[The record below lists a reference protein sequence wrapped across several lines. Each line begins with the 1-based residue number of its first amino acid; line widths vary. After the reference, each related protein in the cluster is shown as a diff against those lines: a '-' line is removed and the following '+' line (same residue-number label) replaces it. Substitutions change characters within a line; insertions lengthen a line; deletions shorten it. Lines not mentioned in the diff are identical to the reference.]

1 MSWRDYWTS
10 LQEIEKYQV
19 QVKKTS
25 ARNKKMYTR
34 GPQAAGVAYPNK
46 VKASE
51 RPKSAPAGFGGA
63 LEEDVDPASF
73 ESKDQLQPDIWRNDK
88 LNPEVG
94 RRLRHIAQDFLEQLE
109 KNVSMDDLR
118 FTGSLANYNWSEYS
132 DIDLHI
138 VVDFSQIDDK
148 EELVKS
154 YFDAERM
161 KWNNAHDIKL
171 FGFEVEIY
179 IENTGESH
187 ISSGIYSVM
196 RDRWIVD
203 PQPHDEK
210 LDFYIAQKKADSI
223 ATQANLAGI
232 LLRTKEYRK
241 AYKATERLKAKVREM
256 RALGLGSKE
265 REYSMENIAFKIL
278 RRDGTLTLLS
288 QIKDAAYDKMMS
300 IDGA

>member
-1 MSWRDYWTS
+1 
-10 LQEIEKYQV
+10 
-19 QVKKTS
+19 
-25 ARNKKMYTR
+25 
-34 GPQAAGVAYPNK
+34 
-46 VKASE
+46 
-51 RPKSAPAGFGGA
+51 
-63 LEEDVDPASF
+63 
-73 ESKDQLQPDIWRNDK
+73 
-88 LNPEVG
+88 VG

-179 IENTGESH
+179 VENAGEPH
-187 ISSGIYSVM
+187 VSSGLYSIM
-196 RDRWIVD
+196 RAHWIVE
-203 PQPHDEK
+203 PEPHDEE

-223 ATQANLAGI
+223 ATQANLAGT

-256 RALGLGSKE
+256 RALGLKSKE

-278 RRDGTLTLLS
+278 RRDGTLTLLN

>member
-1 MSWRDYWTS
+1 MSWREYLAS
-10 LQEIEKYQV
+10 LQEVKNYQA

-25 ARNKKMYTR
+25 ERNKKMYFQ
-34 GPQAAGVAYPNK
+34 GPQDAGSAYPNK
-46 VKASE
+46 TKGRSQSSPV
-51 RPKSAPAGFGGA
+51 GFGGA
-63 LEEDVDPASF
+63 LEEEVDPASF
-73 ESKDQLQPDIWRNDK
+73 ESKDQLQPEIWRDKK
-88 LNPEVG
+88 LNPEVA
-94 RRLRHIAQDFLEQLE
+94 RKLKQIAQDFLEALE

-138 VVDFSQIDDK
+138 VVDFSRIDDK
-148 EELVKS
+148 EDLVKS

-179 IENTGESH
+179 VENKGEPH
-187 ISSGIYSVM
+187 VSSGLYSIL
-196 RDRWIVD
+196 RGHWIEEPD
-203 PQPHDEK
+203 PHPDDIQYFH
-210 LDFYIAQKKADSI
+210 LARKKADSI
-223 ATQANLAGI
+223 ATQTNLAGT

-241 AYKATERLKAKVREM
+241 AFKATERLKKKIRVMRDVGLAAK
-256 RALGLGSKE
+256 K

-278 RRDGTLTLLS
+278 RRDGTLQLLN

-300 IDGA
+300 INGA

>member
-25 ARNKKMYTR
+25 GRNKKMYTM
-34 GPQAAGVAYPNK
+34 GPQDAGVAYPNK
-46 VKASE
+46 VKAKS
-51 RPKSAPAGFGGA
+51 RPKSAPPGFGGA

-73 ESKDQLQPDIWRNDK
+73 ESKDQLQPDIWREDK

-94 RRLRHIAQDFLEQLE
+94 RRLQQIAQDFLMSL
-109 KNVSMDDLR
+109 KKKVSMEDLR

-132 DIDLHI
+132 DIDLHL
-138 VVDFSQIDDK
+138 VVDFTQIDDK

-179 IENTGESH
+179 VENSGESH
-187 ISSGIYSVM
+187 ISSGIYSIM
-196 RDRWIVD
+196 RRHWIIE
-203 PQPHDEK
+203 PEFHEEK
-210 LDFYIAQKKADSI
+210 LDFYLSRKKADSI
-223 ATQANLAGI
+223 ATQTNLAGT
-232 LLRTKEYRK
+232 LLRTKEYRQ
-241 AYKATERLKAKVREM
+241 AFKATERLKKKIRIM
-256 RALGLGSKE
+256 RAAGLAAKK

-278 RRDGTLTLLS
+278 RRDGTLQLLN

>member
-1 MSWRDYWTS
+1 M
-10 LQEIEKYQV
+10 
-19 QVKKTS
+19 
-25 ARNKKMYTR
+25 
-34 GPQAAGVAYPNK
+34 
-46 VKASE
+46 
-51 RPKSAPAGFGGA
+51 
-63 LEEDVDPASF
+63 
-73 ESKDQLQPDIWRNDK
+73 
-88 LNPEVG
+88 
-94 RRLRHIAQDFLEQLE
+94 RHIAQDFLEQLE

-203 PQPHDEK
+203 PQPYDEK

-232 LLRTKEYRK
+232 LLRTNEYRK
-241 AYKATERLKAKVREM
+241 AYKAAERLKTKVREM
-256 RALGLGSKE
+256 RALGLGSKD

-278 RRDGTLTLLS
+278 RR
-288 QIKDAAYDKMMS
+288 
-300 IDGA
+300 